1 MQLTSKER
9 ERERGR
15 EKSHRPPD
23 RFCALNLARRLN
35 SWVIIS
41 RSRVT
46 LTIIIGK
53 KSADVGEF

>member
-9 ERERGR
+9 KREKK
-15 EKSHRPPD
+15 KSHRPPD

-46 LTIIIGK
+46 LTIIISK